1 MLLEYATILATRSPT
16 HISTTMPSIA
26 KMVFGNGPL
35 GPSYVVRTR
44 TLARSH
50 TNHILSFAPLI
61 RQYPGVQKYWAR
73 WSNLYKHAAGYRQ
86 KGYLL
91 DDLVIEESKTVQ
103 KVSRDLWRCKWTA
116 QENVLQVKQVDAS
129 RERDQCKSETRK
141 RRSRRSS
148 SRWRR
153 V

>member
-1 MLLEYATILATRSPT
+1 
-16 HISTTMPSIA
+16 MPSIA

-35 GPSYVVRTR
+35 GP
-44 TLARSH
+44 
-50 TNHILSFAPLI
+50 SFAPLI

-86 KGYLL
+86 KGYVL

-103 KVSRDLWRCKWTA
+103 KALSRLPERVAYDRVWRHRQGIMMSMHHSDLPKDKWTPA
-116 QENVLQVKQVDAS
+116 EKDERYLTPYINQVLAEEQERADWDHSVVERIKQRKAG
-129 RERDQCKSETRK
+129 RKNPFER
-141 RRSRRSS
+141 
-148 SRWRR
+148 

>member
-1 MLLEYATILATRSPT
+1 
-16 HISTTMPSIA
+16 MPSIA

-35 GPSYVVRTR
+35 GP
-44 TLARSH
+44 
-50 TNHILSFAPLI
+50 SFAPLI

-103 KVSRDLWRCKWTA
+103 KALSRLPERVAYDRVWRHRQGIMMSMHHSDLPKDKWTPA
-116 QENVLQVKQVDAS
+116 EKDELYLTPYINQVLAEEQERADWDHSVVERIKQRKAG
-129 RERDQCKSETRK
+129 RKNPFER
-141 RRSRRSS
+141 
-148 SRWRR
+148 

>member
-1 MLLEYATILATRSPT
+1 
-16 HISTTMPSIA
+16 MPSIA

-35 GPSYVVRTR
+35 GP
-44 TLARSH
+44 
-50 TNHILSFAPLI
+50 SFAPLI

-103 KVSRDLWRCKWTA
+103 KALSRLPERVAYDRVWRHRQGIMMSMHHSDLPKDKWTPA
-116 QENVLQVKQVDAS
+116 EKDEQYLTPYINQVLAEEQERADWDHSVVERIKQRKAG
-129 RERDQCKSETRK
+129 RKNPFER
-141 RRSRRSS
+141 
-148 SRWRR
+148 

>member
-1 MLLEYATILATRSPT
+1 
-16 HISTTMPSIA
+16 MPSIA

-35 GPSYVVRTR
+35 GP
-44 TLARSH
+44 
-50 TNHILSFAPLI
+50 SFAPLI

-103 KVSRDLWRCKWTA
+103 KALSRLPERVAYDRVWRHRQGIMMSMHHSDLPKDKWTPA
-116 QENVLQVKQVDAS
+116 EKDERYLTPYINQVLAEEQERADWDHSVVERIKQRKAG
-129 RERDQCKSETRK
+129 RKNPFER
-141 RRSRRSS
+141 
-148 SRWRR
+148 